1 MVLQLHCCLDKLSC
15 NNLLL
20 TVSIPLVNITEYN
33 NAMAA
38 EFMLLKSEKTGDY
51 FILMIMKKKSFRI
64 QHFIYS
70 NNKCIYRLPEIKVY
84 IL

>member
-1 MVLQLHCCLDKLSC
+1 M
-15 NNLLL
+15 
-20 TVSIPLVNITEYN
+20 VNITEYN

-51 FILMIMKKKSFRI
+51 FINDNEEEINTIVVFRI

>member
-1 MVLQLHCCLDKLSC
+1 MVLLQLRCCLDKLSC

-38 EFMLLKSEKTGDY
+38 EFMLLKSEKTSNY
-51 FILMIMKKKSFRI
+51 FQS
-64 QHFIYS
+64 QHFIYFDI
-70 NNKCIYRLPEIKVY
+70 KYTYKLPEVKVY
-84 IL
+84 IF

>member
-51 FILMIMKKKSFRI
+51 FINDNEEEIK
-64 QHFIYS
+64 HFIYS

>member
-15 NNLLL
+15 NNLLF

-38 EFMLLKSEKTGDY
+38 EFMLLKSEKTGNYLINDNEEVINTIAVKFNIL
-51 FILMIMKKKSFRI
+51 FILITNV
-64 QHFIYS
+64 FIGYL
-70 NNKCIYRLPEIKVY
+70 R
-84 IL
+84 